1 MPFSY
6 HSFQIIWSR
15 EGGKDNAK
23 CFTCGVF
30 HRAGAT
36 LDCSHLDHTRDS
48 KYDSPERGVLEC
60 LDCHLRRHV
69 SLYFFV
75 LLKGKKKEIREA
87 RFACMSLVF
96 RIVAGE
102 DRWDGKNIPNTKSDI
117 KRTKKRISRI
127 FSEQISDSTINAH
140 EMGFEPKK
148 IAWANHKVMLLKQM
162 V

>member
-1 MPFSY
+1 
-6 HSFQIIWSR
+6 
-15 EGGKDNAK
+15 
-23 CFTCGVF
+23 
-30 HRAGAT
+30 
-36 LDCSHLDHTRDS
+36 
-48 KYDSPERGVLEC
+48 
-60 LDCHLRRHV
+60 
-69 SLYFFV
+69 
-75 LLKGKKKEIREA
+75 
-87 RFACMSLVF
+87 MSLVF

-127 FSEQISDSTINAH
+127 FSEQISDSTISAH